1 MGSDSQK
8 KLEDV
13 LEWLEGNLR
22 HGRFDLVDQYLIT
35 VPASDLES
43 SSIIGV
49 LSITFW
55 GKENLSNRK
64 MFLEQAESI
73 LKIRLG
79 EERAENLLKNRR

>member
-13 LEWLEGNLR
+13 IAWLEDHLR
-22 HGRFDLVDQYLIT
+22 HGRFNLVDQYLIT
-35 VPASDLES
+35 VPVSELES

-55 GKENLSNRK
+55 GKDKLSNRNI
-64 MFLEQAESI
+64 FLEQAESI
-73 LKIRLG
+73 LKNRLG
-79 EERAENLLKNRR
+79 VERAENLLKNRR